1 MLEQYPIVDLI
12 TWMDEK
18 TLVLNASFQRRTI
31 WTPAAKSYLID
42 TILRDKP
49 MPNIYLRTVVD
60 ARTRQARREV
70 VDGQQ
75 RLSTI
80 HEFINSKW
88 ALDNRAAEFRGNFFE
103 DLEDDLQQTFLSYR
117 IGVVQLLNATDEYV
131 LDVFARLNSF
141 SYALNAQE
149 LRHGRYQ
156 GEFRE
161 VVRQASS
168 KWALRLWERFN
179 VINVRNR
186 VRMGDDELMAQMF
199 GVILEGVKD
208 GGQPALTRLY
218 KDYDQQIP
226 KGTKETVDTVLNYI
240 ANNLSDVLDTTGLSR
255 GPHFLVL
262 FAAVAHVLAGIP
274 KGDMGEEMPF
284 REDRAL
290 SNLAIARS
298 NLGLLG
304 DVLEFDEETVQE
316 SFPRFSAFKMASGG
330 STQRIRSRRIRFPML
345 YRALLPKQV

>member
-1 MLEQYPIVDLI
+1 MLEQYPLVDLI

-31 WTPAAKSYLID
+31 WTPASKSYLID

-88 ALDNRAAEFRGNFFE
+88 TLDNRASEFRGNFFE

-149 LRHGRYQ
+149 LRHG
-156 GEFRE
+156 
-161 VVRQASS
+161 
-168 KWALRLWERFN
+168 
-179 VINVRNR
+179 
-186 VRMGDDELMAQMF
+186 
-199 GVILEGVKD
+199 
-208 GGQPALTRLY
+208 
-218 KDYDQQIP
+218 
-226 KGTKETVDTVLNYI
+226 TV
-240 ANNLSDVLDTTGLSR
+240 
-255 GPHFLVL
+255 
-262 FAAVAHVLAGIP
+262 
-274 KGDMGEEMPF
+274 
-284 REDRAL
+284 
-290 SNLAIARS
+290 
-298 NLGLLG
+298 
-304 DVLEFDEETVQE
+304 
-316 SFPRFSAFKMASGG
+316 SGG
-330 STQRIRSRRIRFPML
+330 VPRSSATSVQHMGATIVGAIQRD
-345 YRALLPKQV
+345 